1 MEGENGGFPVL
12 GPLFPAVLGL
22 FAILFK
28 IPGRKCHWPLPLLA
42 RAWGSLIKR
51 PTRLPSKGGDS
62 LKQNP
67 NAVISGG
74 GWKLV
79 TRTAIDLI

>member
-1 MEGENGGFPVL
+1 MEGGNGGFPVL

-22 FAILFK
+22 FAILFE
-28 IPGRKCHWPLPLLA
+28 IPRRKCYWPLPLLA
-42 RAWGSLIKR
+42 QAWGSLINR
-51 PTRLPSKGGDS
+51 PTRLPSEGDS

-67 NAVISGG
+67 SAVISGG

-79 TRTAIDLI
+79 IRIAIDVI